1 MVFSIAAYAQVQ
13 NIAESG
19 CMIDGVPTLKCL
31 EVLFQNLIF
40 LAGASVVL
48 ILFIMLVIGAFKY
61 LTSAGDE
68 EKLGAAKKTI
78 TYAFLGLFLFMGSY
92 LILNIIQTLFI
103 GPDGPSLFEFR
114 IPEFEP

>member
-1 MVFSIAAYAQVQ
+1 MMFSFVAHAQVQ

-19 CMIDGVPTLKCL
+19 CMVDGVPTLKCL
-31 EVLFQNLIF
+31 EVLFSNLIF

-48 ILFIMLVIGAFKY
+48 ILFIMLVVGAFGY
-61 LTSAGDE
+61 LTSAGDQ

-78 TYAFLGLFLFMGSY
+78 TYAFLGLFLFMSSY
-92 LILNIIQTLFI
+92 LILNIVQTLFI
-103 GPDGPSLFEFR
+103 GADGPSLFEFR

>member
-1 MVFSIAAYAQVQ
+1 MFFSFVAYAQVQ
-13 NIAESG
+13 NIADSG
-19 CMIDGVPTLKCL
+19 CVVDGVPTLKCL

-48 ILFIMLVIGAFKY
+48 ILFVMLVIGAFSY
-61 LTSAGDE
+61 LTSAGDQ
-68 EKLGAAKKTI
+68 EKIAGAKKTI
-78 TYAFLGLFLFMGSY
+78 TYAFVGLILFMSSY

-103 GPDGPSLFEFR
+103 GPNGPSLFNFK